1 MSDEQTDINTH
12 VERDVCVLFGDSY
25 LKCLIVLFPDRTYFH
40 VVYSNRLEQEKQML
54 IKAVTSWLSSQ
65 TTRPSPAPFF
75 NIMLWYDRKKKQNTQ
90 TPGRKMKS
98 WPWTGRSQ
106 EFVEHVEYK
115 LDMSSVFTGATLS
128 ISSLYT
134 VMFLKALDCLLAC
147 GTDQIWIYTYK
158 TYHRSDENHVCV
170 KIILW
175 GG

>member
-75 NIMLWYDRKKKQNTQ
+75 LISCYGMTEKKKTEH
-90 TPGRKMKS
+90 S
-98 WPWTGRSQ
+98 DTG
-106 EFVEHVEYK
+106 EENEVLTVNWK
-115 LDMSSVFTGATLS
+115 VTG
-128 ISSLYT
+128 
-134 VMFLKALDCLLAC
+134 
-147 GTDQIWIYTYK
+147 
-158 TYHRSDENHVCV
+158 VC
-170 KIILW
+170 
-175 GG
+175 